1 MYRSQRFTPGA
12 NHDTGGD
19 IYHNPA
25 ERERAIHYSRIHE
38 WLVLVGALYGALL
51 SVLALATGASARVRQ
66 RAERIAP
73 DKLGPVMP
81 YGVVAMLSSFLA
93 SLPLSYFEG
102 YTIEHRYGL
111 SNQTRRAWLGEQL
124 KGLGIG
130 MVIGLPVLE
139 GVYAAIRRWPARW
152 WAILAG
158 LTVPFSIVT
167 VTLAPVLLLPLFNK
181 FEPLKNRALTK
192 RIKDLAASQG
202 VQVSEVLQMDMS
214 KQTKKANAAYT
225 GLGKTKRIMM
235 GDTLLQEFSDD
246 EVEVV
251 LAHELGHQVHHDI
264 WKLIALSAPTSV
276 IGLYAAHRLTSPIVR
291 RFGQTWGI
299 DVEAGAA
306 DVAALP
312 LLGLLGR
319 VSLLGVGPLL
329 NALVRNAVER
339 PADDYALRLTGNR
352 AAFISAMEKL
362 GRMNLSNPR
371 PSALVKYLLYDHPPL
386 HERIELARRYPG

>member
-1 MYRSQRFTPGA
+1 MHRTQLFILGA
-12 NHDTGGD
+12 NHEPGGD
-19 IYHNPA
+19 IYDDPV
-25 ERERAIHYSRIHE
+25 ERKRAIRYSRTHE
-38 WLVLVGALYGALL
+38 WLVLVGALYGVLL
-51 SVLALATGASARVRQ
+51 SLLALVTGASARVRE
-66 RAERIAP
+66 RAEHVAP

-81 YGVVAMLSSFLA
+81 YGLVAMLSSFLA

-130 MVIGLPVLE
+130 MVIGLPILQ
-139 GVYAAIRRWPARW
+139 GVYAAIRRWPSRW

-158 LTVPFSIVT
+158 LTVPFSV
-167 VTLAPVLLLPLFNK
+167 VMVMLAPVLLLPLFNK

-192 RIKDLAASQG
+192 RIKDLAAGEG

-214 KQTKKANAAYT
+214 RQTKKANAAFT

-235 GDTLLQEFSDD
+235 GDTLLREFSDD

-264 WKLIALSAPTSV
+264 WKLIALSAPTSI
-276 IGLYAAHRLTSPIVR
+276 IGLYAAHRLTPPILR
-291 RFGQTWGI
+291 RFGQRWGI
-299 DVEAGAA
+299 DPRGGAA

-329 NALVRNAVER
+329 NALVRNMVER

-352 AAFISAMEKL
+352 TAFISAMEKL
-362 GRMNLSNPR
+362 GRMNLSNPH
-371 PSALVKYLLYDHPPL
+371 PSTLVKYLLYDHPPL
-386 HERIELARRYPG
+386 HERIETARRYRG

>member
-1 MYRSQRFTPGA
+1 MYRSQLYTPGA

-19 IYHNPA
+19 IYHDPA
-25 ERERAIHYSRIHE
+25 DRDRAIHYSRIHE
-38 WLVLVGALYGALL
+38 WLVLVSGLYGALL
-51 SVLALATGASARVRQ
+51 SLLALATGASARVRQ

-102 YTIEHRYGL
+102 YTIEHRYDL

-130 MVIGLPVLE
+130 MVIGLPVLQ

-214 KQTKKANAAYT
+214 KQTKKANAAFT

-235 GDTLLQEFSDD
+235 GDTLLQKFSDD

-291 RFGQTWGI
+291 RFGQNWGI

-386 HERIELARRYPG
+386 HERIEMARRYPG

>member
-1 MYRSQRFTPGA
+1 MHRSQLFIHGT
-12 NHDTGGD
+12 NHDSGGD
-19 IYHNPA
+19 IYDDPV
-25 ERERAIHYSRIHE
+25 ERERAIHYSRTHE

-51 SVLALATGASARVRQ
+51 SLLALVTGSSARVRQ
-66 RAERIAP
+66 RADHIAP
-73 DKLGPVMP
+73 DKLGPVAP
-81 YGVVAMLSSFLA
+81 YGAVAMLASFLA

-130 MVIGLPVLE
+130 MVIGLPILQ
-139 GVYAAIRRWPARW
+139 GIYAAIRRWPARW

-158 LTVPFSIVT
+158 LTVPFSVVM

-192 RIKDLAASQG
+192 RITDLAAGEG

-214 KQTKKANAAYT
+214 KQTKKANAAFT

-276 IGLYAAHRLTSPIVR
+276 IGLYTAHRLTPPILR
-291 RFGQTWGI
+291 RFGQNWGI
-299 DVEAGAA
+299 DPRSGAA

-319 VSLLGVGPLL
+319 VSLLVVGPLL

-371 PSALVKYLLYDHPPL
+371 PSTLVKYLLYDHPPL
-386 HERIELARRYPG
+386 HERIEMARRYRG

>member
-386 HERIELARRYPG
+386 HERIEMARRYPG

>member
-1 MYRSQRFTPGA
+1 MYRSQLFTPGA

-214 KQTKKANAAYT
+214 KQTKKANAAFT

-291 RFGQTWGI
+291 RFGQSWGI

-386 HERIELARRYPG
+386 HERIEMARRYPG

>member
-1 MYRSQRFTPGA
+1 MHRSQLFIQGA
-12 NHDTGGD
+12 NHHSDGD
-19 IYHNPA
+19 IYDDPA
-25 ERERAIHYSRIHE
+25 ERKRAIRYSRTHE

-51 SVLALATGASARVRQ
+51 SLLSLVTGASARVRQ
-66 RAERIAP
+66 RAEHIVP
-73 DKLGPVMP
+73 DNVGPVMP
-81 YGVVAMLSSFLA
+81 YGVVAMLASFLA

-111 SNQTRRAWLGEQL
+111 SNQTRRAWVGEQI
-124 KGLGIG
+124 KGLGVS
-130 MVIGLPVLE
+130 MVIGLPILQ
-139 GVYAAIRRWPARW
+139 GVYATIRRWPARW

-158 LTVPFSIVT
+158 LTVPFSVVM

-181 FEPLKNRALTK
+181 FEPLKNRVLTK
-192 RIKDLAASQG
+192 RIKDLAAGEG
-202 VQVSEVLQMDMS
+202 VRVSEVLQMDMS
-214 KQTKKANAAYT
+214 KQTKKANAAFT

-235 GDTLLQEFSDD
+235 GDTLLREFSDD

-276 IGLYAAHRLTSPIVR
+276 IGLYAAHRLTPPILR
-291 RFGQTWGI
+291 RFGRNWGI
-299 DVEAGAA
+299 DYRDGVA

-329 NALVRNAVER
+329 NALVRNMVER
-339 PADDYALRLTGNR
+339 PAGDYALRLTGNR

-362 GRMNLSNPR
+362 GRMNLSNPH
-371 PSALVKYLLYDHPPL
+371 PSPLVKYLLYDHPPL
-386 HERIELARRYPG
+386 HERIEMARRYRG

>member
-1 MYRSQRFTPGA
+1 
-12 NHDTGGD
+12 
-19 IYHNPA
+19 
-25 ERERAIHYSRIHE
+25 
-38 WLVLVGALYGALL
+38 LVLVGALYGALL

>member
-1 MYRSQRFTPGA
+1 MHRSQRFIQGA
-12 NHDTGGD
+12 NHDSDGD
-19 IYHNPA
+19 IYDDPA
-25 ERERAIHYSRIHE
+25 ERKRAIRYSRTHE

-51 SVLALATGASARVRQ
+51 SLLALVTGSSARVRQ
-66 RAERIAP
+66 RAEHIVP
-73 DKLGPVMP
+73 DNLGPVMP
-81 YGVVAMLSSFLA
+81 YGVVAMLASFLA

-111 SNQTRRAWLGEQL
+111 SNQTLPAWLGEQL
-124 KGLGIG
+124 KGLGIS
-130 MVIGLPVLE
+130 MVIGLPILQ
-139 GVYAAIRRWPARW
+139 GVYATIRRWPARW

-158 LTVPFSIVT
+158 LTVPFSVVM

-192 RIKDLAASQG
+192 RIKDLAAGEG
-202 VQVSEVLQMDMS
+202 VRVSEVLQMDMS
-214 KQTKKANAAYT
+214 KQTKKANAAFT

-235 GDTLLQEFSDD
+235 GDTLLREFSDD

-276 IGLYAAHRLTSPIVR
+276 IGLYTAHRLTPPILR
-291 RFGQTWGI
+291 RFGQNWGI
-299 DVEAGAA
+299 DPRSGAA

-319 VSLLGVGPLL
+319 VSLLVVGPLL

-371 PSALVKYLLYDHPPL
+371 PSTLVKYLLYDHPPL
-386 HERIELARRYPG
+386 HERIEMARRYRG

>member
-1 MYRSQRFTPGA
+1 MHRFQLFIPGA
-12 NHDTGGD
+12 NHDSGGD
-19 IYHNPA
+19 IYDDPA
-25 ERERAIHYSRIHE
+25 ERERAIHYSRTHE

-51 SVLALATGASARVRQ
+51 SLLALATGSSARVRR
-66 RAERIAP
+66 RAEHTAP

-81 YGVVAMLSSFLA
+81 YGVVAMLSSFVA

-130 MVIGLPVLE
+130 MLIGLPVLQ
-139 GVYAAIRRWPARW
+139 GIYAAIRRWPARW

-158 LTVPFSIVT
+158 LTVPFSIVM

-192 RIKDLAASQG
+192 RIKDLAAGES
-202 VQVSEVLQMDMS
+202 VHVSEVLQMDMS
-214 KQTKKANAAYT
+214 KQTKKANAAFT

-235 GDTLLQEFSDD
+235 GDTLLREFSDD

-276 IGLYAAHRLTSPIVR
+276 IGLYAAHRLTPPILR
-291 RFGQTWGI
+291 RFGQHWGI

-329 NALVRNAVER
+329 NALIRNMVER

-352 AAFISAMEKL
+352 SAFISAMEKL
-362 GRMNLSNPR
+362 GRMNLSNPH

-386 HERIELARRYPG
+386 HERIEMARRYQG

>member
-1 MYRSQRFTPGA
+1 MYRSQLFTPGA

-214 KQTKKANAAYT
+214 KQTKKANAAFT

-386 HERIELARRYPG
+386 HERIEMARRYPG